1 MIQIRRMTME
11 DVDRVS
17 QLEEKT
23 FSMPWHRESFIEMI
37 SNPLALYMV
46 AVDGDELMGTCGML
60 TVAGEADIS
69 NVAVDEKFRRR
80 GVAYELVQ
88 EAMCVAGRDFGVKDF
103 TLEVR
108 AGNKAAIGLYEKLGF
123 VSEGVRPNFYE
134 MPVEDALI
142 MWKRD

>member
-1 MIQIRRMTME
+1 MIQVRRMTIE
-11 DVDRVS
+11 DVDSVS

-37 SNPLALYMV
+37 SNPLALFMV

-69 NVAVDEKFRRR
+69 NVAVDERYRRQ
-80 GVAYELVQ
+80 GVALLLVG
-88 EAMCVAGRDFGVKDF
+88 EAMKVAERDYGVKDF

-108 AGNKAAIGLYEKLGF
+108 AGNRPAIGLYEKLGF

-134 MPVEDALI
+134 KPVEDALI
-142 MWKRD
+142 MWKRN